1 MQEQAEGYK
10 AKVIGDAQGN
20 TARFTSILGEY
31 EKAPA
36 VMRQRMYLESM
47 EIFTRA
53 SKVMVDT
60 KSNNNMLYRPWTR
73 SCTWPPRTPP
83 SPPLPPARLRPR
95 WSIRRPSRRCGA
107 VPAAPSS
114 GSSIATRC
122 LATVRRVNPEDH

>member
-47 EIFTRA
+47 QEIFTRA

-60 KSNNNMLYRPWTR
+60 KSNNNMLYLPWTR
-73 SCTWPPRTPP
+73 SCTWPPRTPQV
-83 SPPLPPARLRPR
+83 
-95 WSIRRPSRRCGA
+95 RRCRRLGFVLAGQSA
-107 VPAAPSS
+107 VPAA
-114 GSSIATRC
+114 A
-122 LATVRRVNPEDH
+122 AQRRRAGRAIFRQQQ